1 MRGAD
6 RLQAVLGGVGAG
18 LAGGLF
24 GVGGGIVLIPLLTRR
39 FGATQHQAHG
49 TSLAVIGL
57 SAIAGVIVYAWHG
70 HVVWSTA
77 AVVAIAGALTARFG
91 ARWAT
96 RISSAGLA
104 RAFAI
109 LLVLVATRLLLL
121 QTPPGRVTP
130 LHHGLMGVAID
141 LGLGGAVGVLA
152 GFMGVGGGILAVPVF
167 ILVLGMDPPTAQG
180 TSLAVIMVSGP
191 AGALEH
197 ARHGNVIGR
206 LVPSLAAG
214 AVIGAPLSSWVAQ
227 MLPHLVMVRSFA
239 IFLLLTAVLTWF
251 RPPPASRPAEIAMER
266 VS

>member
-6 RLQAVLGGVGAG
+6 RLQAILGGGVAG

-57 SAIAGVIVYAWHG
+57 SAIAGVIVYALHG
-70 HVVWSTA
+70 HVVWTTA
-77 AVVAIAGALTARFG
+77 AVVAVAGALTARFG

-96 RISSAGLA
+96 RTSSVGLA
-104 RAFAI
+104 RAFAV
-109 LLVLVATRLLLL
+109 LLALVAVRLLLL
-121 QTPPGRVTP
+121 HGLTGRASP
-130 LHHGLMGVAID
+130 LHHGLTGVAID
-141 LGLGGAVGVLA
+141 LGLGAAVGVLA
-152 GFMGVGGGILAVPVF
+152 GYMGVGGGILAVPVF

-191 AGALEH
+191 AGAIEH

-206 LVPSLAAG
+206 LVPALAIG
-214 AVIGAPLSSWVAQ
+214 AVVGAPLSSWVAQ
-227 MLPHLVMVRSFA
+227 LLPHLVLVRSFA

-251 RPPPASRPAEIAMER
+251 RPPPATRPAEVALER
-266 VS
+266 VG

>member
-24 GVGGGIVLIPLLTRR
+24 GVGGGIVLIPMLTRR

-96 RISSAGLA
+96 RTSSAGLA
-104 RAFAI
+104 RAFAL
-109 LLVLVATRLLLL
+109 LLVLVAVRLLLL
-121 QTPPGRVTP
+121 QTPPGHVGP

-191 AGALEH
+191 AGAIEH

-206 LVPSLAAG
+206 LVPSLAVG
-214 AVIGAPLSSWVAQ
+214 AVVGAPLSSWLAQ
-227 MLPHLVMVRSFA
+227 LLPHLVMVRSFA
-239 IFLLLTAVLTWF
+239 IFLLLTAVVTWF
-251 RPPPASRPAEIAMER
+251 RPPPAARPAEVAMER
-266 VS
+266 VG